1 MADFAIKGWC
11 PSGHRPMQSGDG
23 LVLRIRPPTGRLSR
37 AQALAIADLA
47 ERHGNGLIDLT
58 HRANLQIR
66 GLHAEDHEP
75 LVASLARLKL
85 IDRDAATETERN
97 ILVAPFW
104 SENDESLTLAIQLER
119 ALGDRPLGLP
129 EKFGF
134 AVDCGEAPVLTQA
147 SADVRIER
155 SADGSLIVRAD
166 GATHGLR
173 VARAHAVAA
182 ALALARWFLAAGGA
196 KDGRGR
202 MAALVGRG
210 HLPSQ
215 TLAGWAEPA
224 RPLRPPHPGVRAG
237 GALVGLAFGQMQ
249 SATLK
254 LLAGSADG
262 LRMTPWRMILLEG
275 VREMPEHE
283 GIVSR
288 ADDPLLRVT
297 ACTGAPA
304 CRAAH
309 AETRALAAA
318 LAPHVSADARLHV
331 SGCGKGCAH
340 PASAAVTLVGTADGF
355 DLVRRGST
363 RDVPTLRGIART
375 RILADPGA
383 VLESG

>member
-1 MADFAIKGWC
+1 MGDFAIKGWC

-104 SENDESLTLAIQLER
+104 SENDESRTLAIQLER

-134 AVDCGEAPVLTQA
+134 AVDCGEAPMLTQA

-224 RPLRPPHPGVRAG
+224 RPLRPPHPGVRAS
-237 GALVGLAFGQMQ
+237 GALVGLAFGQMHVRHPMLGRNARIGFLRSVPLRSIYAMRRCRRLRSGEAGLPPLQQ
-249 SATLK
+249 SA
-254 LLAGSADG
+254 
-262 LRMTPWRMILLEG
+262 RTPASPRCRHAYG
-275 VREMPEHE
+275 A
-283 GIVSR
+283 SR
-288 ADDPLLRVT
+288 ADCQES
-297 ACTGAPA
+297 AGA
-304 CRAAH
+304 
-309 AETRALAAA
+309 AESLG
-318 LAPHVSADARLHV
+318 DA
-331 SGCGKGCAH
+331 
-340 PASAAVTLVGTADGF
+340 
-355 DLVRRGST
+355 
-363 RDVPTLRGIART
+363 
-375 RILADPGA
+375 
-383 VLESG
+383 